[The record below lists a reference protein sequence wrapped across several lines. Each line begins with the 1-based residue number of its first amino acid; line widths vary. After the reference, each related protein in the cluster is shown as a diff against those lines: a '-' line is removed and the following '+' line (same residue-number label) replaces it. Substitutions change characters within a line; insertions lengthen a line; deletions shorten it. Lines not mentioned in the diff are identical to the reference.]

1 MRRGWLLPALLILS
15 AATTW
20 ANQPAAA
27 PSPSQAPGSAASPGA
42 KIDLASGL
50 PMCPSALLNK
60 DAKPIDVGGEMV
72 ERVGDGVTPPQ
83 VTKTVKTPFPNKSHK
98 EMQEH
103 HVNEAEGVLAF
114 VVGVDGKP
122 KDICIEKP
130 AGFDLDAAAAGA
142 AMKSR
147 FRPALKSGR
156 AVPVVITFETKYR
169 LFQR

>member
-1 MRRGWLLPALLILS
+1 MHRGRLLPALLILF

-20 ANQPAAA
+20 AQQPAAA
-27 PSPSQAPGSAASPGA
+27 PSPSQAPGLAASPGF
-42 KIDLASGL
+42 KIDPASGL
-50 PMCPSALLNK
+50 PICPSILFNK
-60 DAKPIDVGGEMV
+60 DANPIEVGGEMV
-72 ERVGDGVTPPQ
+72 EHLGDGVTPPQ
-83 VTKTVKTPFPNKSHK
+83 VKKTVKVPFPNKSHK

-103 HVNEAEGVLAF
+103 HVDEAEGVLAF

-147 FRPALKSGR
+147 FRPALKSGK
-156 AVPVVITFETKYR
+156 AVPVVITFETTYR